1 MFTFIIELTDVLS
14 VALHHLCNVLHQ
26 TEGIK
31 TYKHFP
37 KKLGLYFTDG
47 LGSDGSL
54 VKGLM
59 PSPTTALT
67 ATISSE
73 EKCCEIVAHR

>member
-1 MFTFIIELTDVLS
+1 MSYLLHFIIY
-14 VALHHLCNVLHQ
+14 AMCYMQ
-26 TEGIK
+26 TESIK